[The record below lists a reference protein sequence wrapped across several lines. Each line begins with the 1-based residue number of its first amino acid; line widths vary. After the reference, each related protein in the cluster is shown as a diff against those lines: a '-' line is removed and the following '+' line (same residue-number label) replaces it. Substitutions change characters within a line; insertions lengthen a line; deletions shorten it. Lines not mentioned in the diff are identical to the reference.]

1 MVRSASLVYS
11 TYNHITYTKDTHLR
25 VDLFIQ
31 ILVHA
36 FHNQTKWYIRCYYCL
51 WYAVQI
57 VLCWQALYHVSTVCP
72 LYTYSNFIHTIYWTH
87 NLQTLKCITRISL

>member
-31 ILVHA
+31 ILEHA
-36 FHNQTKWYIRCYYCL
+36 FHNQSKWYKR
-51 WYAVQI
+51 VT
-57 VLCWQALYHVSTVCP
+57 TVCGT
-72 LYTYSNFIHTIYWTH
+72 LSNLCYVGRHFIMFQLFARCTH
-87 NLQTLKCITRISL
+87 IVISYIPYIGLITCKSLNA